1 MNALILA
8 SIAHQLRLVR
18 RRRFLDHLC
27 MSGCSH
33 AQLAEQQ
40 DHEGVQKI
48 RIASLL
54 VAPTGGRIP
63 CEDWSAMVAYLLKEA
78 AEYDLEKRGTRVC
91 AARVMKALRPPPEAT
106 NLAADLRTSPAT
118 KVAQLQ
124 LWHYYR
130 SQIEAGRAP
139 NLCDTG
145 FRCFSQFDED
155 GLILF
160 IIAALGISQ
169 GVFLDI
175 GAADGINSNCAN
187 LALNFGWRGTF
198 IDGNKADIAKGRA
211 YYERHPDTWLYPPT
225 FIHCMVNRENINQT
239 LVEASVPPDVD
250 LMSIDI
256 DGNDYWIWEA
266 ITATSPKVVIIET
279 HIEFGFNN
287 IVVPYD
293 KDHVYPGLHPDY
305 FGASP
310 IAMERLAR
318 RKGYR
323 R

>member
-1 MNALILA
+1 MDAHLA
-8 SIAHQLRLVR
+8 KTSWLWLPP
-18 RRRFLDHLC
+18 
-27 MSGCSH
+27 CSKRPPH
-33 AQLAEQQ
+33 MTW
-40 DHEGVQKI
+40 K
-48 RIASLL
+48 S
-54 VAPTGGRIP
+54 VAREFVPPI
-63 CEDWSAMVAYLLKEA
+63 
-78 AEYDLEKRGTRVC
+78 
-91 AARVMKALRPPPEAT
+91 VMKALRPPPEAT
-106 NLAADLRTSPAT
+106 NLAAELRTSPAT

-139 NLCDTG
+139 NLCNTG
-145 FRCFSQFDED
+145 FRCFSQVDED

-160 IIAALGISQ
+160 LIAALGISQ

-198 IDGNKADIAKGRA
+198 IDGSEADIARGRA

-239 LVEASVPPDVD
+239 LIEASVPPEVD

-266 ITATSPKVVIIET
+266 ITALSQ
-279 HIEFGFNN
+279 GC
-287 IVVPYD
+287 
-293 KDHVYPGLHPDY
+293 DH
-305 FGASP
+305 
-310 IAMERLAR
+310 RNAR
-318 RKGYR
+318 
-323 R
+323 